1 MKTDVFIETIS
12 ANSSLF
18 SRNVRLW
25 ERLKTLFNFLLPGK
39 DFRHLSFDLKFQ
51 AYEDYTIQLNVM
63 VGDILS
69 NKSKNIDYIDEAA
82 DSGADPAL
90 PGEMVLSAVGR
101 V

>member
-1 MKTDVFIETIS
+1 M
-12 ANSSLF
+12 
-18 SRNVRLW
+18 W

-39 DFRHLSFDLKFQ
+39 DFRHLSFDLKF
-51 AYEDYTIQLNVM
+51 M

>member
-1 MKTDVFIETIS
+1 MKI
-12 ANSSLF
+12 
-18 SRNVRLW
+18 
-25 ERLKTLFNFLLPGK
+25 TL
-39 DFRHLSFDLKFQ
+39 S
-51 AYEDYTIQLNVM
+51 QLNVM

-69 NKSKNIDYIDEAA
+69 NKSKNIDYIA

>member
-1 MKTDVFIETIS
+1 MKI
-12 ANSSLF
+12 
-18 SRNVRLW
+18 
-25 ERLKTLFNFLLPGK
+25 TL
-39 DFRHLSFDLKFQ
+39 S
-51 AYEDYTIQLNVM
+51 QLNVM

-82 DSGADPAL
+82 DSADPAL

>member
-1 MKTDVFIETIS
+1 MKI
-12 ANSSLF
+12 
-18 SRNVRLW
+18 
-25 ERLKTLFNFLLPGK
+25 TL
-39 DFRHLSFDLKFQ
+39 S
-51 AYEDYTIQLNVM
+51 QLNVM

-101 V
+101 VYTEIKNHLNNKYYDNT

>member
-1 MKTDVFIETIS
+1 MKI
-12 ANSSLF
+12 
-18 SRNVRLW
+18 
-25 ERLKTLFNFLLPGK
+25 TL
-39 DFRHLSFDLKFQ
+39 S
-51 AYEDYTIQLNVM
+51 QLNVM

-69 NKSKNIDYIDEAA
+69 NESKNIDYIDEAA

>member
-1 MKTDVFIETIS
+1 MKI
-12 ANSSLF
+12 
-18 SRNVRLW
+18 
-25 ERLKTLFNFLLPGK
+25 TL
-39 DFRHLSFDLKFQ
+39 SQ
-51 AYEDYTIQLNVM
+51 
-63 VGDILS
+63 S

>member
-1 MKTDVFIETIS
+1 MKI
-12 ANSSLF
+12 
-18 SRNVRLW
+18 
-25 ERLKTLFNFLLPGK
+25 TL
-39 DFRHLSFDLKFQ
+39 S
-51 AYEDYTIQLNVM
+51 QLNVM

-82 DSGADPAL
+82 DSGADPAS

>member
-1 MKTDVFIETIS
+1 MKI
-12 ANSSLF
+12 
-18 SRNVRLW
+18 
-25 ERLKTLFNFLLPGK
+25 TL
-39 DFRHLSFDLKFQ
+39 S
-51 AYEDYTIQLNVM
+51 QLNVM

-101 V
+101 CRWPMMYTEIKNHLNNKYYVNT

>member
-1 MKTDVFIETIS
+1 MKI
-12 ANSSLF
+12 
-18 SRNVRLW
+18 
-25 ERLKTLFNFLLPGK
+25 TL
-39 DFRHLSFDLKFQ
+39 S
-51 AYEDYTIQLNVM
+51 QLNVM

-82 DSGADPAL
+82 GSGADPAL

>member
-1 MKTDVFIETIS
+1 MKI
-12 ANSSLF
+12 
-18 SRNVRLW
+18 
-25 ERLKTLFNFLLPGK
+25 TL
-39 DFRHLSFDLKFQ
+39 S
-51 AYEDYTIQLNVM
+51 QLNVM

-69 NKSKNIDYIDEAA
+69 NKSKNIDEAA

>member
-1 MKTDVFIETIS
+1 MKI
-12 ANSSLF
+12 
-18 SRNVRLW
+18 
-25 ERLKTLFNFLLPGK
+25 TL
-39 DFRHLSFDLKFQ
+39 S
-51 AYEDYTIQLNVM
+51 QLNVM

-82 DSGADPAL
+82 DPAL